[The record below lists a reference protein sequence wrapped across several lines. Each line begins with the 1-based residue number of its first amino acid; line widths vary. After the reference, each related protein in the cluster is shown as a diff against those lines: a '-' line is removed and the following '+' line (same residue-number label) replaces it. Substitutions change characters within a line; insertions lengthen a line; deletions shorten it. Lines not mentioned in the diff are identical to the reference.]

1 MNFLVQ
7 GMNDAS
13 DIVDYAQQQPSFR
26 QISQT
31 KYLSATTT
39 RRVYHTITKVE
50 VESPAATK
58 IVKKRKVDTY
68 DGKFQ
73 PYFLSCL

>member
-1 MNFLVQ
+1 MNCLVP
-7 GMNDAS
+7 GMYDAS

-39 RRVYHTITKVE
+39 RRVYHNITKVE

-58 IVKKRKVDTY
+58 IAKKRKVDTY

-73 PYFLSCL
+73 PYFQSCL